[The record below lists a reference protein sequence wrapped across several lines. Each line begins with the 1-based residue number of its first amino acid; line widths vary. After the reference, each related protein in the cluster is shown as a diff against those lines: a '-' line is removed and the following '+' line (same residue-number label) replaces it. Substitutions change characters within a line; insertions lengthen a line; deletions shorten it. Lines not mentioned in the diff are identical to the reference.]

1 MPWTNHKRG
10 APMIKKLSKYGNSF
24 ALLIDKPILELLNI
38 TETTSLRVKTD
49 GNRLIIEP
57 LRKGNDKAATSEDE
71 KLEKLY
77 DSLVKKYGPAFK
89 KLAENS

>member
-1 MPWTNHKRG
+1 
-10 APMIKKLSKYGNSF
+10 MIKKLSKYGNSF

-57 LRKGNDKAATSEDE
+57 LRKNNDKSAVNEEE
-71 KLEKLY
+71 KLQKLY

-89 KLAENS
+89 KLAEKS

>member
-1 MPWTNHKRG
+1 
-10 APMIKKLSKYGNSF
+10 MIKKLSKYGNSF

-38 TETTSLRVKTD
+38 SETTSLRVKTD

-57 LRKGNDKAATSEDE
+57 LRKTNDKSAVKEEE
-71 KLEKLY
+71 KLQKLY

>member
-1 MPWTNHKRG
+1 
-10 APMIKKLSKYGNSF
+10 MIKKLSKYGNSF

-38 TETTSLRVKTD
+38 SETTSLRVKTD

-57 LRKGNDKAATSEDE
+57 LRKANDKGAVNEEE
-71 KLEKLY
+71 KLQKLY
-77 DSLVKKYGPAFK
+77 DSLVKKYGSAFK